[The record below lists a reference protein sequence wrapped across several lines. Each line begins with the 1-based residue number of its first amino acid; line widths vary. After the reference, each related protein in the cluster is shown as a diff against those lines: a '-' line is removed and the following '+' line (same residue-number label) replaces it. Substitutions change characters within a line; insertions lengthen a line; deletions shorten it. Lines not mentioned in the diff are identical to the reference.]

1 MKEEQFN
8 EFLQDED
15 KKVDYKTIVFEY
27 LLYWPVILAFLVV
40 TLAGAYVYLRY
51 QAPV

>member
-15 KKVDYKTIVFEY
+15 KKADYKTIIFEY
-27 LLYWPVILAFLVV
+27 LLYWLL
-40 TLAGAYVYLRY
+40 
-51 QAPV
+51 

>member
-40 TLAGAYVYLRY
+40 KHRFIASVPRF
-51 QAPV
+51 

>member
-15 KKVDYKTIVFEY
+15 KKVDYKTIVLNICFIG
-27 LLYWPVILAFLVV
+27 LLSLLFL
-40 TLAGAYVYLRY
+40 
-51 QAPV
+51 

>member
-15 KKVDYKTIVFEY
+15 KKPIIK
-27 LLYWPVILAFLVV
+27 LLFLNICFIG
-40 TLAGAYVYLRY
+40 LLSLLFL
-51 QAPV
+51 

>member
-15 KKVDYKTIVFEY
+15 KKVDYKTIFLNIFFIG
-27 LLYWPVILAFLVV
+27 LLFL
-40 TLAGAYVYLRY
+40 LFL
-51 QAPV
+51 

>member
-40 TLAGAYVYLRY
+40 TLAGA
-51 QAPV
+51 